1 MMTSISARAEI
12 FEVPRFTGPE
22 AITDVF
28 EAIYRRRAVR
38 NYSSEAVSR
47 AEIEG
52 LLEAAIMAPSA
63 INAQP
68 WAFVVL
74 EGHEELA
81 RYAREGRD
89 LLVNA
94 EGGTADQTHAPGLLQ
109 MVSAPDFELF
119 HGAPAVIAIYAT
131 DANAVPDCFLA
142 AQNLMLAA
150 WAMGLGTCPVGLAR
164 PLFEL
169 ERVKVEL
176 KIPPSWSHAL
186 AIAVGHPSGET
197 PPTPRRAALVVTWR

>member
-1 MMTSISARAEI
+1 MMTSISVPVEI
-12 FEVPRFTGPE
+12 FEVPRFNGPDV
-22 AITDVF
+22 ITDVF

-38 NYSSEAVSR
+38 NYSDEAVSR

-89 LLVNA
+89 LLANA
-94 EGGTADQTHAPGLLQ
+94 AGGTGDQTPGPGMLQ

-119 HGAPAVIAIYAT
+119 HGAPAVIVIYAT

-150 WAMGLGTCPVGLAR
+150 WAMGLGTCPIGLAR

-186 AIAVGHPSGET
+186 AIAIGHPSGET

>member
-1 MMTSISARAEI
+1 MMTSLSARAEVL
-12 FEVPRFTGPE
+12 EVPRFSGPE
-22 AITDVF
+22 VMTDVF

-38 NYSSEAVSR
+38 NYSNEPVSR

-52 LLEAAIMAPSA
+52 VLEAAIMAPSA

-74 EGHEELA
+74 QGHEELA

-89 LLVNA
+89 LLTNTA
-94 EGGTADQTHAPGLLQ
+94 GNGTPLTASNELLQ
-109 MVSAPDFELF
+109 MVSAPNFELF
-119 HGAPAVIAIYAT
+119 HGAPAVIVIYAT
-131 DANAVPDCFLA
+131 NANAVAECFLA

-150 WAMGLGTCPVGLAR
+150 WAMGLGTCPIGLAR
-164 PLFEL
+164 SLFEQ

-186 AIAVGHPSGET
+186 AIAVGHSSGET
-197 PPTPRRAALVVTWR
+197 APTPRRAALVVTWR

>member
-1 MMTSISARAEI
+1 MMTALSAPAEI
-12 FEVPRFTGPE
+12 LEVPRLAGPGVI
-22 AITDVF
+22 ADVF

-38 NYSSEAVSR
+38 NYSDEAVSR

-74 EGHEELA
+74 QGHAELA

-89 LLVNA
+89 LLVNGA
-94 EGGTADQTHAPGLLQ
+94 GGTGDQTQAPGLLQ
-109 MVSAPDFELF
+109 MVSASDFELF
-119 HGAPAVIAIYAT
+119 HGAPAVIVIYAT
-131 DANAVPDCFLA
+131 NANAVAECFLA
-142 AQNLMLAA
+142 AENLMLAA
-150 WAMGLGTCPVGLAR
+150 WAIGLGTCPIGLAR

-186 AIAVGHPSGET
+186 AIAVGCPSGET